1 MASSEDISMWTKIR
15 RYTSLSY
22 IISAARH
29 YLSWSY
35 IITVIKTITIEP
47 VYFLF
52 SFSAGLWVIIAYEM
66 YIQKVCKVN
75 LGFNETICKD
85 IQVCNS

>member
-1 MASSEDISMWTKIR
+1 MDSSEDFSMWAKIR
-15 RYTSLSY
+15 RYMSLSY

-35 IITVIKTITIEP
+35 IINVIKTITIEP

-52 SFSAGLWVIIAYEM
+52 SFSAGLWVIVAYEM
-66 YIQKVCKVN
+66 YIEKVCKVN
-75 LGFNETICKD
+75 LGFNETICD
-85 IQVCNS
+85 NIQVCNS